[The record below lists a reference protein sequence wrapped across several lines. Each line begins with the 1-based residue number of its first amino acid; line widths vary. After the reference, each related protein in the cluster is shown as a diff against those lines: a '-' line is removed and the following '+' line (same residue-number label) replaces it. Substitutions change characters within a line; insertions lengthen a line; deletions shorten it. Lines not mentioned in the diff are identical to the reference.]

1 MAPWKGSIIGGTRRT
16 RTATCTLMKWLVIA
30 QLLWLIALRHCFQTV
45 THCLASLFPNCD
57 SLPCVIVSKLWLIA
71 LRHCFQTVTRVRVTV
86 SKLWLIALRHCFQT
100 VTRVCVTVSRLWL
113 MSCVTVSKLW
123 LIALRHCF
131 QTVTRV
137 CVTVSSRVVESES
150 VESHVFS
157 WSRSRE
163 SESVFKTAG
172 VGVGSRSRF
181 FKTAGV
187 GVGSRSR
194 FFKTAGVGV
203 GTFVA
208 ITDSNVY

>member
-1 MAPWKGSIIGGTRRT
+1 MAGPSKEQERTMEKVWFVDKMEVCKTCKLRIDTRDMGLECDVCKVW
-16 RTATCTLMKWLVIA
+16 APG
-30 QLLWLIALRHCFQTV
+30 LW
-45 THCLASLFPNCD
+45 
-57 SLPCVIVSKLWLIA
+57 
-71 LRHCFQTVTRVRVTV
+71 
-86 SKLWLIALRHCFQT
+86 
-100 VTRVCVTVSRLWL
+100 SR
-113 MSCVTVSKLW
+113 
-123 LIALRHCF
+123 
-131 QTVTRV
+131 
-137 CVTVSSRVVESES
+137 SRSQESES

-203 GTFVA
+203 GSRSRNICCNYRLQCLLTMF
-208 ITDSNVY
+208 IK